1 MKKIFTSLWIGA
13 IAFTVFTVFYPSM
26 TAKASTPDVTIN
38 FFWGDGCPHCAK
50 EKIFLA
56 ELVKNYGEKIQIN
69 YYEVYYN
76 KENQSLLQEFAR
88 ERGKTVSGVP
98 ATFIGQEVIVGFS
111 SNETTGA
118 DIEALIKKELE
129 TTPDS
134 SVSGANQSGNKIRI
148 PLIGM
153 VDPHAISLPF
163 VTVVL
168 AAIDGFNPCAMW
180 VLVMLISMLIGMQN
194 RRRMWILGSIFI
206 ASSALVYFMFLAAWF
221 NLFKFIGIVRWVQVL
236 IGLVALGI
244 GIYYLR
250 RFWKSRPGACEVT
263 NPEQRRK
270 LTDRIKDVIKKESL
284 LLAIVGIIVLAAI
297 VNLIELACSAGLPA
311 IFTQIVALN
320 ELTGW
325 QYYGLLFLYI
335 FIFMLDDMVVF
346 AVAMMTMKI
355 TGSTGKYSRYATLIG
370 GIVILLLGVVLIVR
384 PQLLTLN

>member
-1 MKKIFTSLWIGA
+1 MPNYFKKNILLACFFLVFAFALPAQAA
-13 IAFTVFTVFYPSM
+13 ITPATV
-26 TAKASTPDVTIN
+26 D

-56 ELVKNYGEKIQIN
+56 DLAKTYGEQLKIN

-76 KENQSLLQEFAR
+76 EGNQALLQDFAN
-88 ERGKTVSGVP
+88 ERGQAVSGVP
-98 ATFIGQEVIVGFS
+98 ATFIGSDMIVGFGS
-111 SNETTGA
+111 ADTTGA
-118 DIEALIKKELE
+118 DIQALIEKELHADQKP
-129 TTPDS
+129 TTNDS
-134 SVSGANQSGNKIRI
+134 ASSGDKIRI
-148 PLIGM
+148 PLIGL
-153 VDPHAISLPF
+153 VDPRAVSLPF

-180 VLVMLISMLIGMQN
+180 VLVMLISMLIGMQD
-194 RRRMWILGSIFI
+194 RRRMWLLGTIFI

-221 NLFKFIGIVRWVQVL
+221 NLFKFIGVVRWVQVL

-263 NPEQRRK
+263 NPAQRRK
-270 LTDRIKDVIKKESL
+270 ILDRMKDIVRKKSL
-284 LLAIVGIIVLAAI
+284 PLAIGGIIVLAAI

-320 ELTGW
+320 DLPGW
-325 QYYGLLFLYI
+325 QYYGLLLLYI
-335 FIFMLDDMVVF
+335 FIFMLDDMIVF
-346 AVAMMTMKI
+346 AIAMMTMKMA
-355 TGSTGKYSRYATLIG
+355 GGTGKYSRYATLIG
-370 GIVILLLGVVLIVR
+370 GIIILLLGIILIAK